1 MANNLVI
8 YTCRLL
14 FDGYRSGKISVGETT
29 EREML
34 GGGGGGVA
42 SDWIVGTM
50 RSHLKKNILSGSHV
64 EWVTLVLLA
73 LLNRVVSN

>member
-1 MANNLVI
+1 MNNVVI

-14 FDGYRSGKISVGETT
+14 FGDYRSVKISVGSMT
-29 EREML
+29 EKEMW
-34 GGGGGGVA
+34 GEGVA
-42 SDWIVGTM
+42 SDWIVGIM
-50 RSHLKKNILSGSHV
+50 RSHLKKNVLSVSHV